1 MNIIA
6 IIKAIGSVTV
16 SLFPIIFP
24 NQKFKPLRALFVAI
38 CILAAAYMNERFG
51 TAGMEQ
57 AIDVTSQIVE
67 LTTEAD

>member
-6 IIKAIGSVTV
+6 IIKAIGSVAG

-24 NQKFKPLRALFVAI
+24 NQKFRPDRAIFVAI
-38 CILAAAYMNERFG
+38 CIIVAAYMNERFG